1 VRPWRAQWLAL
12 DLYRDGWTIPRVNG
26 TIRVFATPGQTGPE
40 RRYVTVS
47 VRAPDDV
54 APRPFELS
62 SNAASWTARV
72 GAQPVS
78 NQLAVCVPPTGYAD
92 VRVTAPRYSPIYGD
106 PRSEA
111 SFVSYA
117 RSGGVLV
124 TGIALADETSPC

>member
-1 VRPWRAQWLAL
+1 
-12 DLYRDGWTIPRVNG
+12 
-26 TIRVFATPGQTGPE
+26 
-40 RRYVTVS
+40 
-47 VRAPDDV
+47 
-54 APRPFELS
+54 
-62 SNAASWTARV
+62 
-72 GAQPVS
+72 VS
-78 NQLAVCVPPTGYAD
+78 NQLAVCVPPHGYAD